1 MDPFDEIF
9 TALINKCP
17 IYAYAIHYSFRQ
29 AGSHNSKLP
38 SSFRGNNHMLNRVFL
53 EMIELIFCRF
63 YRNGKMNLCQYIVSN
78 PLHNLMLPEIEKLH
92 KKHN

>member
-1 MDPFDEIF
+1 MFIRSI
-9 TALINKCP
+9 TALVNKCP

-38 SSFRGNNHMLNRVFL
+38 SSFRENNRMLNRVFL
-53 EMIELIFCRF
+53 EMIELIFLEMEKLIF
-63 YRNGKMNLCQYIVSN
+63 VNMLYVVSN